1 MTDSDLRA
9 ALAET
14 PPLSPAPVLP
24 PPPKPPQPPVEG
36 ECCERGCERC
46 VWVYYHEAMRRYEAA
61 VAE

>member
-1 MTDSDLRA
+1 MSDNDLRA

-14 PPLSPAPVLP
+14 PPLSPAPLLP
-24 PPPKPPQPPVEG
+24 PPKPPVEG
-36 ECCERGCERC
+36 ECCERGCELC